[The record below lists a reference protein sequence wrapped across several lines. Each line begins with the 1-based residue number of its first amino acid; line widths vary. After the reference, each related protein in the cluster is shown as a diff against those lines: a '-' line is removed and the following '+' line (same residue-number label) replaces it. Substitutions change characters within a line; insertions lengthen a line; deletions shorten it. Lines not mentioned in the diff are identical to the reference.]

1 MIKAGITGG
10 IGSGK
15 STIARIFS
23 VLGIPVFYADTAAKK
38 VITDD
43 IEVVQAMR
51 QNFGN
56 EAYLSDGQLN
66 RSYIASK
73 VFNDQK
79 QLEILNGIVHPA
91 TFRAMDSWVKEQ
103 KNVPYVLKEAALLY
117 ESGSYKQCDCT
128 ILVLADEKLK
138 VERIKQRDG
147 ITEEQIKARMSRQMS
162 DDEKKPMADFI
173 IINNGR
179 ELLIPQVLHIHKQ
192 ILAGEM
198 HG

>member
-15 STIARIFS
+15 STVAKIFS
-23 VLGIPVFYADTAAKK
+23 VLGIPVFYADFAAKK
-38 VITDD
+38 VMTDD
-43 IEVVQAMR
+43 KTVVAAMR
-51 QNFGN
+51 KHFGA

-73 VFNDQK
+73 VFNDEK
-79 QLEILNGIVHPA
+79 QLSILNGIVHPA
-91 TFRAMDSWVKEQ
+91 TFRAMDNWVKEQ

-147 ITEEQIKARMSRQMS
+147 ITEAQIKARMDRQMS
-162 DDEKKPMADFI
+162 DEEKKPMAGFI
-173 IINNGR
+173 ITNNER
-179 ELLIPQVLHIHKQ
+179 ELLIPQVLHIHDQ
-192 ILAGEM
+192 ILAGKM